1 MRFKGNFGILE
12 LSIDG
17 KNVTGVYQKD
27 GELSG
32 ELIDNIFK
40 GKWKNKGFEGLVEFT
55 IIDNELTGSW
65 KKGMESGPMKGK
77 WHGKLIEDDDTIS
90 AEKKIVLPTELTNQ
104 IIEEENPEENLFTI
118 ITYAE
123 KQNFN
128 NREWIQ
134 YFNQILE
141 LKPNGTLAGE
151 FALRLFN
158 SGQEEEALNIIHNE
172 SFNVGDDLDYPY
184 FTSRKKFILEHSSNC
199 ILLSSNIKFNSEQYK
214 AHLENNPRFISSDE
228 RPMKLVIKFLGR
240 LHQIYLCNNS
250 ENLDIEKISES
261 QLNVHH
267 TISKIDSDNVI
278 QIELNGIRIYE
289 STLCELGIEPKD
301 LSEYEEFTQF
311 QKSLFFLRKRFNF
324 SENTRRD
331 LNNFNEEFDDEC
343 GINLSSN
350 NLLVVD
356 GPIDS
361 EFMDNVPA
369 SNRFS
374 YMNYGKYILQTSVIE
389 VDDFRISD
397 LIFVRDYNM
406 DDFEPSADGIPYCVS
421 EVVHNEMG
429 HLELEVDYF
438 DIKDQWAKDCWIGDY

>member
-1 MRFKGNFGILE
+1 MRFKGNFGNLE

-17 KNVTGVYQKD
+17 KTATGVYQKD
-27 GELSG
+27 GELFG
-32 ELIDNIFK
+32 EFIDNTFN

-55 IIDNELTGSW
+55 IVDNELNGTW
-65 KKGMESGPMKGK
+65 KKGLEPGPMKGK

-90 AEKKIVLPTELTNQ
+90 AEKKIVLPTEITNQ
-104 IIEEENPEENLFTI
+104 IIEEDNPDENLFTI
-118 ITYAE
+118 MKYAE

-151 FALRLFN
+151 FALRLLN
-158 SGQEEEALNIIHNE
+158 LGQEEDALNIIHNK
-172 SFNVGDDLDYPY
+172 SFNVGDDLDYSY
-184 FTSRKKFILEHSSNC
+184 FTSHKKFILEHSSNC
-199 ILLSSNIKFNSEQYK
+199 ILLSSDIKFNSEHYRD
-214 AHLENNPRFISSDE
+214 HLTRNPRFISTDE
-228 RPMKLVIKFLGR
+228 KPMKLVVKFIGR
-240 LHQIYLCNNS
+240 LQQIYLCNNS

-267 TISKIDSDNVI
+267 TVSKIDSDNVI

-289 STLCELGIEPKD
+289 STLSDFGIEPKD
-301 LSEYEEFTQF
+301 LSEYEECTQF
-311 QKSLFFLRKRFNF
+311 HRTLYLLRKQFNF
-324 SENTRRD
+324 SEST
-331 LNNFNEEFDDEC
+331 LKQLSIFNEEFDDYE
-343 GINLSSN
+343 GINISLN
-350 NLLVVD
+350 NLLVVE
-356 GPIDS
+356 GSVDS
-361 EFMDNVPA
+361 EYLDNVPA

-421 EVVHNEMG
+421 EVIHNKMG

-438 DIKDQWAKDCWIGDY
+438 DIKDQVAREYWLGDF